1 MKTLIINGSPNGR
14 KGNSEIFCRRFIKGM
29 HNQPEIR
36 YAVEEDPAALAADMD
51 EYDHWLFFFP
61 LYVNAMPGILKK
73 LFEHLN
79 PSEEKKVGYLIQ
91 SGFEEA
97 FQSDWLCAIL
107 QNFNRRM
114 GYGDLGI
121 VVAGGMAGVR
131 YMPERMNKKTFA
143 RLEEAGSLY
152 EQSGVFSQET
162 IRQFGQLHRYSESQ
176 LRRLRFFKKLGLTDM
191 FWNSMLKKNNAYHKR
206 FDKPFAPQK
215 GK

>member
-1 MKTLIINGSPNGR
+1 MKTLIINGSPNGS

-29 HNQPEIR
+29 HHQPEIR
-36 YAVEEDPAALAADMD
+36 YAVEENPAVLAADMD
-51 EYDHWLFFFP
+51 GYDHWLFFFP

-79 PSEEKKVGYLIQ
+79 PSEERKVGYFIQ

-107 QNFNRRM
+107 KNFNRRM

-143 RLEEAGSLY
+143 RLEKAGSLY
-152 EQSGVFSQET
+152 EQSGVFDQET
-162 IRQFGQLHRYSESQ
+162 IQQFGQPHRYSESQ
-176 LRRLRFFKKLGLTDM
+176 LRRIRFFKKLGLTDM
-191 FWNSMLKKNNAYHKR
+191 FWNNMLKKNNAYNRR
-206 FDKPFAPQK
+206 FDKPFAP
-215 GK
+215 